1 MRDRES
7 RQWQVDFYRGSFV
20 KSAHQVAL
28 RLQRAALDVERKLW
42 QGGREGFEKQREDGG
57 IDNYYTEAEV
67 ARQIL
72 HEVLWMV
79 PNLGLDSLMGEAD
92 RCRRAVE
99 LREAADRLDRGEEL

>member
-1 MRDRES
+1 MSGSRWRKREASVTDVTLMGCGRIRGSSGRES
-7 RQWQVDFYRGSFV
+7 
-20 KSAHQVAL
+20 
-28 RLQRAALDVERKLW
+28 
-42 QGGREGFEKQREDGG
+42 FEKQREDGG

-92 RCRRAVE
+92 RCQRSVE
-99 LREAADRLDRGEEL
+99 LREAADRLDRGEGL